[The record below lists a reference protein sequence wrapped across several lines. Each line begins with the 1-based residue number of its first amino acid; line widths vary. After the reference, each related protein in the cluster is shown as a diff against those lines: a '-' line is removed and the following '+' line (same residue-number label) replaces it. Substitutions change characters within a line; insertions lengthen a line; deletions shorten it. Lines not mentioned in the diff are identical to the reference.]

1 MSIFNIKMDV
11 TLLVIVLICLTMFAI
26 SGVEKIQNFDST
38 VSSVGDKLTRISSQ
52 DIIKGIVIAV
62 IILEILAPLIIAF
75 SVLTERA
82 KTLAVLSALGLAIFT
97 AIATYLY
104 HFPPTG
110 KAYYPFISNVT
121 TFGCMLLIAYTINK
135 SD

>member
-1 MSIFNIKMDV
+1 MDI
-11 TLLVIVLICLTMFAI
+11 TLLIIVLICLAMFAI

-38 VSSVGDKLTRISSQ
+38 VSSVSDKLSSISSQ
-52 DIIKGIVIAV
+52 DLIKGIVIAV
-62 IILEILAPLIIAF
+62 IAIELLAPTIIAF
-75 SVLTERA
+75 SVITDRA
-82 KTLAVLSALGLAIFT
+82 KSLAVLSALSLAIFT
-97 AIATYLY
+97 AAATYLY

-135 SD
+135 SA

>member
-1 MSIFNIKMDV
+1 MDI
-11 TLLVIVLICLTMFAI
+11 TLLIIVLICLAMFAI

-38 VSSVGDKLTRISSQ
+38 VSSVSDKLSSISSQ
-52 DIIKGIVIAV
+52 DLIKGIVIAV
-62 IILEILAPLIIAF
+62 IAIELLAPTIIAF
-75 SVLTERA
+75 SVITDRA
-82 KTLAVLSALGLAIFT
+82 KSLAVLSAISLAIFT
-97 AIATYLY
+97 AAATYLY

-135 SD
+135 SA

>member
-1 MSIFNIKMDV
+1 MDG
-11 TLLVIVLICLTMFAI
+11 TLLIIVLICLAMFAI

-38 VSSVGDKLTRISSQ
+38 VSSVSDKLSSISSQ
-52 DIIKGIVIAV
+52 DVIKGIVIAV
-62 IILEILAPLIIAF
+62 IVIELLAPSIIAF
-75 SVLTERA
+75 SVITDRA
-82 KTLAVLSALGLAIFT
+82 KSLAVLSAIALAIFT
-97 AIATYLY
+97 AAATYLY

-135 SD
+135 SA

>member
-1 MSIFNIKMDV
+1 MDR
-11 TLLVIVLICLTMFAI
+11 TLLIIVLICLAMFAI

-38 VSSVGDKLTRISSQ
+38 VSSVSDKLSSISSQ
-52 DIIKGIVIAV
+52 DLIKGIVIAV
-62 IILEILAPLIIAF
+62 IAIELLAPTIIAF
-75 SVLTERA
+75 SVITDRA
-82 KTLAVLSALGLAIFT
+82 KSLAVLSAISLAIFT
-97 AIATYLY
+97 AAATYLY

-135 SD
+135 SA